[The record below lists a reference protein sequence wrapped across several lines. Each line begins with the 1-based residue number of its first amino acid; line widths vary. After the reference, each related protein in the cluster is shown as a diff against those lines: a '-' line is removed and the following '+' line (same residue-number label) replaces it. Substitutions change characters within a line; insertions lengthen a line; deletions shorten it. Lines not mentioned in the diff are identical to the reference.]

1 MAQNIF
7 EQYGIKEVADV
18 QFEALEANARLGVE
32 AGDIVMYLDTLKVS
46 TIEVSADQTEAKGG
60 KGNPPLIVWD
70 FGKEISVTLQDAL
83 FTSTSLAVMT
93 SAAVKEAKSDG
104 KVVVRYT
111 QEVTAAESMTLSH
124 TPKTGTK
131 VRWLNLDKGTRGQVA
146 AESTTV
152 ALSGLT
158 GAGAVATAAGDR
170 IKFFYDVEADGTE
183 GNTAY
188 EISIDAKN
196 FPGTYKVYGD
206 TVIRNRNGK
215 DSPYQFVIERAKV
228 DSNVT
233 FTMEAEGDPSVFD
246 MNLRVLRANDGGM
259 LKFIKYDL
267 GDE

>member
-18 QFEALEANARLGVE
+18 QFEALEANSNLGVA
-32 AGDIVMYLDTLKVS
+32 AGDIVMYIDTLKIS
-46 TIEVSADQTEAKGG
+46 TIEITADQTEAKGG
-60 KGNPPLIVWD
+60 KGNPPLIIWD

-83 FTSTSLAVMT
+83 FTTTSLAVMT

-104 KVVVRYT
+104 KVAVRYT

-124 TPKTGTK
+124 TPKAGTK
-131 VRWLNLDKGTRGQVA
+131 VRWLDLDKGTRGQVT

-152 ALSGLT
+152 TLSGLT
-158 GAGAVATAAGDR
+158 GADAGDR
-170 IKFFYDVEADGTE
+170 IKFFYDTETDGASN
-183 GNTAY
+183 GTAY

-206 TVIRNRNGK
+206 TVVRNRNGK
-215 DSPYQFVIERAKV
+215 DTPYQFVIGRAKV
-228 DSNVT
+228 DSQVT

-246 MNLRVLRANDGGM
+246 MNLRVLRADDGGM
-259 LKFIKYDL
+259 IKFIKYDL